1 MFLKGFKFG
10 MLLQL
15 AIGPICLFI
24 FQTSIT
30 KGFFVAEIGVL
41 GVACGDSIQMILAI
55 LGIEKFL
62 QKNKS
67 AFKIFSTIIL
77 FIFGINSILATL
89 DIDILPTLNFLNPN
103 SNQNIFIQSLFLTLS
118 NPLTIVFWAGVFSSK
133 ITQEEISENSL
144 KFFTL
149 GCIFS
154 TLFFLT
160 IISILGN
167 FTQTLFS
174 NTIISILNISVGI
187 FVILFG
193 FKNLLSK

>member
-30 KGFFVAEIGVL
+30 KGLFIAEIGVL
-41 GVACGDSIQMILAI
+41 GVAAGDSIQMILAI

-67 AFKIFSTIIL
+67 AFKIFSAIIL

-133 ITQEEISENSL
+133 IAQEEISNDSL

-160 IISILGN
+160 IVSILGN

-174 NTIISILNISVGI
+174 NTIISILNIAVGV
-187 FVILFG
+187 FLILFG
-193 FKNLLSK
+193 FKNLFSK

>member
-30 KGFFVAEIGVL
+30 KGFFIAEIGVL
-41 GVACGDSIQMILAI
+41 GVASSDSIQMILAI

-133 ITQEEISENSL
+133 IAQEEISNDSL

-160 IISILGN
+160 IVSILGN

-174 NTIISILNISVGI
+174 NTIISILNIAVGV
-187 FVILFG
+187 FLILFG
-193 FKNLLSK
+193 FKNLFSK

>member
-30 KGFFVAEIGVL
+30 KGFFIAEIGVL
-41 GVACGDSIQMILAI
+41 GVASSDSIQMILAI

-133 ITQEEISENSL
+133 IAQEEISKNSL

-160 IISILGN
+160 LISILGN

-187 FVILFG
+187 FLILFV
-193 FKNLLSK
+193 FKNLFSK

>member
-30 KGFFVAEIGVL
+30 KGLFIAEIGVL
-41 GVACGDSIQMILAI
+41 GVAAGDSIQMILAI

-133 ITQEEISENSL
+133 IAQEEISNDSL

-160 IISILGN
+160 IVSILGN

-174 NTIISILNISVGI
+174 NTIISILNIAVGV
-187 FVILFG
+187 FLILFG
-193 FKNLLSK
+193 FKNLFSK

>member
-30 KGFFVAEIGVL
+30 KGLFIAEIGVL
-41 GVACGDSIQMILAI
+41 GVAAGDSIQMILAI

-67 AFKIFSTIIL
+67 AFKIFSAIIL

-89 DIDILPTLNFLNPN
+89 GIDILPTLNFLN
-103 SNQNIFIQSLFLTLS
+103 IFVQSLFLTLS

-133 ITQEEISENSL
+133 IAQEEISNDSL

-160 IISILGN
+160 IVSILGN

-174 NTIISILNISVGI
+174 NTIISILNIAVGV
-187 FVILFG
+187 FLILFG
-193 FKNLLSK
+193 FKNLFSK